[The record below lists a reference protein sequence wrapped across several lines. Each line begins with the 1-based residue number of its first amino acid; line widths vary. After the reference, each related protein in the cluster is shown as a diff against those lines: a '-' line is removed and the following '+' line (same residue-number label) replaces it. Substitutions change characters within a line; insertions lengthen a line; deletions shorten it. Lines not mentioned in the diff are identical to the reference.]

1 MRFDPKTRRYVNE
14 QGRVL
19 SPSQVRKEVNDYIT
33 GEKEKT
39 QTKAKQLLN
48 GSVSLTSFFMY
59 LKSRIETW
67 HEVAGSIAYGGKAQI
82 DRERQARINATVKS
96 ELAYLREFQKQAKAS
111 FEAARKIAK
120 QVANSL
126 QASPLKEIAGS
137 LTQSQRIAIER
148 ELYEALIGAAPS
160 EADAVTRKVVNQLLK
175 DAGLTAEMITVDT
188 KAAADLMGATIP
200 SRAGMYADA
209 AYSTFQNNELA
220 REFDSGVTLG
230 RRVCAED
237 DTSCEDC
244 VSAADAYFVPLED
257 LPAIGS
263 LQCLNNCRCYFE
275 TAEPHVSA
283 GLVVDRSQQA
293 DAVQ

>member
-1 MRFDPKTRRYVNE
+1 MRFDPKTRRYVDAN
-14 QGRVL
+14 GHAL
-19 SPSQVRKEVNDYIT
+19 SPAQVRREVNDYIS

-39 QTKAKQLLN
+39 QNQAQKLLN
-48 GSVSLTSFFMY
+48 GSTSLTSFFGY
-59 LKSRIETW
+59 LKARIEAW
-67 HEVAGSIAYGGKAQI
+67 HEVAGSIAYGGKAQL
-82 DRERQARINATVKS
+82 DRERQARIKAKIKS
-96 ELAYLREFQKQAKAS
+96 ELEYLREFQRQAKAS
-111 FEAARKIAK
+111 FQAARKIARD
-120 QVANSL
+120 VAEGL
-126 QASPLKEIAGS
+126 EVEPLKSVPEKLAANK
-137 LTQSQRIAIER
+137 RAEVER
-148 ELYEALIGAAPS
+148 ELYRALIGASPS
-160 EADAVTRKVVNQLLK
+160 EADSVTRKVIDALLR
-175 DAGLTAEMITVDT
+175 DAGLGAKPISID
-188 KAAADLMGATIP
+188 AGLAADLMGATIP

-244 VSAADAYFVPLED
+244 VSAADTYFVPLED

-275 TAEPHVSA
+275 TAEPHAAA
-283 GLVVDRSQQA
+283 GSVVDRSQQA